1 MLPWIVKAVF
11 SFLTWITSMDLNLGS
26 FSKVKVSFLGKV
38 IIKFLLALALNKK
51 TSLLRFTISQFKDL
65 KLT

>member
-1 MLPWIVKAVF
+1 
-11 SFLTWITSMDLNLGS
+11 MDLSLGS

-38 IIKFLLALALNKK
+38 IIKFLLALVLNKK